1 MARRWAVRHTTRWRA
16 SAILWSAPADP
27 TLPTMPL
34 FDYRCSACGH
44 QFEALVLKGKEPEEC
59 AACGARGLERLLS
72 LPAVKSESTHAR
84 AMAAAKRRDTA
95 QAKDQ
100 AHEQRKYELS
110 HDD

>member
-1 MARRWAVRHTTRWRA
+1 
-16 SAILWSAPADP
+16 
-27 TLPTMPL
+27 MPL
-34 FDYRCSACGH
+34 FDYRCVACGH
-44 QFEALVLKGKEPEEC
+44 QFEVLVLRGKEPDAC
-59 AACGARGLERLLS
+59 AACGAARLERLLS
-72 LPAVKSESTHAR
+72 LPAVKSESTRAK